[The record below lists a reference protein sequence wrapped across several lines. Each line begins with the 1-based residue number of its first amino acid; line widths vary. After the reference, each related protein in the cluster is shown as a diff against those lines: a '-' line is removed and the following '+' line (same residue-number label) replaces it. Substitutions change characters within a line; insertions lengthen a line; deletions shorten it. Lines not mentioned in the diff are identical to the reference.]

1 MRLKFIKIILLF
13 SFILCSNI
21 SCSFKTWWNTSEIDM
36 PTENKL
42 KVLKLDN
49 TERYLQVTKDRN
61 SNKIFSC
68 LEPVG
73 PATRLHE
80 LTSELKVDKDDLTAA
95 QQIQYAEKLGEIY
108 KIAEAAQLSNIVL
121 QRLCEARMNGIINNE
136 QYQAYYSDFMSTI
149 QCALGQKHHCSK
161 EHVAIK
167 PTNTPKKVK
176 K

>member
-1 MRLKFIKIILLF
+1 MGLKIIKIILLL
-13 SFILCSNI
+13 SLLICSTV
-21 SCSFKTWWNTSEIDM
+21 SCSIKTWWNTSEIDM

-49 TERYLQVTKDRN
+49 TERYLQVTKDVN

-73 PATRLHE
+73 PATRLNE
-80 LTSELKVDKDDLTAA
+80 LTSELKVDKGDLTVA
-95 QQIQYAEKLGEIY
+95 QQIRYAEKLGEIY

-121 QRLCEARMNGIINNE
+121 QRLCEARMNGIIDDE
-136 QYQAYYSDFMSTI
+136 EYKDYYSDFMSTI
-149 QCALGQKHHCSK
+149 QCALGQKYHCK
-161 EHVAIK
+161 EQAAIQ
-167 PTNTPKKVK
+167 PTNASKKVK